1 MVPASASLKLW
12 DKDRVCR
19 PLFSST
25 SERKPD
31 LSCKR
36 HRDIV
41 DSQIFGFL
49 RVIKVAHDI
58 NDIPHISFFN
68 VAVPILRNRTR
79 PLKRASNASV
89 DAHGAHV
96 LIPGSEDTSQGC
108 SRLQDLLS
116 NGFRHIRTRIILW
129 FGRILAH
136 QPAVS
141 VNGLN
146 NKENNHECDTN
157 THSISFNHIHI
168 CRIYSNDSTQWVHIV
183 IIGIWCVYLIQEFTQ
198 YIPQDRPR
206 KQQKRSSRNA
216 KHRMV
221 LSKLMGS
228 WSTMLA
234 MVSSVPN
241 GAKMVPKC
249 GLASSFVRHCAAQV
263 A

>member
-1 MVPASASLKLW
+1 MTSLTYPFLMWQFRFFGTELLFFTGVKRVSWCPWSPCPDPMIWRYQPRLFQIARSFVQWLPPHPHKDHPLVWEDLGSPA
-12 DKDRVCR
+12 C
-19 PLFSST
+19 
-25 SERKPD
+25 
-31 LSCKR
+31 
-36 HRDIV
+36 
-41 DSQIFGFL
+41 
-49 RVIKVAHDI
+49 
-58 NDIPHISFFN
+58 SF
-68 VAVPILRNRTR
+68 
-79 PLKRASNASV
+79 NA
-89 DAHGAHV
+89 
-96 LIPGSEDTSQGC
+96 
-108 SRLQDLLS
+108 
-116 NGFRHIRTRIILW
+116 
-129 FGRILAH
+129 
-136 QPAVS
+136 
-141 VNGLN
+141 LN